1 TAVRSSTL
9 QLTVSGGLTYPLL
22 LAHLGIQL
30 ETIGLLHWIHNLAS
44 KMKLGKLTL
53 LLLDRG
59 KHIKKTMNSSC
70 NILKEVMEEFGLT
83 RQYLRGQ
90 WNRQRQCQLSLMNNG
105 LVKELEEQE
114 EELVELEDQLCESQ
128 NGPLRSRRRRNQ
140 TTAEVRQLEELPNTL
155 IFLEEEIKSIVQDLG
170 DDAEMIHFDASGDFP
185 LSNSAADTRSLI
197 KISKSKLYEA
207 KVGVCEVQKK
217 WDEQGSG
224 ELTPKSASMEF
235 QIPDCDENYNF
246 SWARFKKLMN
256 LKMKLLKRKWNS
268 YNRKAHEY
276 NESFACNN

>member
-1 TAVRSSTL
+1 MKEAPQQGELDRCTEQHTAANSVRWSYLSPLIGPLGYSTRNHW
-9 QLTVSGGLTYPLL
+9 
-22 LAHLGIQL
+22 LAALDSQSCQQN
-30 ETIGLLHWIHNLAS
+30 EV
-44 KMKLGKLTL
+44 GKTHALK

-128 NGPLRSRRRRNQ
+128 RRRNQ

-170 DDAEMIHFDASGDFP
+170 DDAG
-185 LSNSAADTRSLI
+185 
-197 KISKSKLYEA
+197 
-207 KVGVCEVQKK
+207 
-217 WDEQGSG
+217 
-224 ELTPKSASMEF
+224 
-235 QIPDCDENYNF
+235 
-246 SWARFKKLMN
+246 
-256 LKMKLLKRKWNS
+256 
-268 YNRKAHEY
+268 
-276 NESFACNN
+276 